1 MRALWRSHNGD
12 SPARS
17 TLDELI
23 EERDEAEVPIDD
35 DERILLSNILELRD
49 RTVHDVMVPRA
60 DIIAVACNEDLLQ
73 VISNWKRP
81 HTFEDLLLVV
91 SQWGVTCM

>member
-1 MRALWRSHNGD
+1 MNGQSSRNGPRSAEAEYGSSLATTVVSWMRALWRSHNGD

-49 RTVHDVMVPRA
+49 RTVHDVMVQ
-60 DIIAVACNEDLLQ
+60 I
-73 VISNWKRP
+73 
-81 HTFEDLLLVV
+81 
-91 SQWGVTCM
+91 